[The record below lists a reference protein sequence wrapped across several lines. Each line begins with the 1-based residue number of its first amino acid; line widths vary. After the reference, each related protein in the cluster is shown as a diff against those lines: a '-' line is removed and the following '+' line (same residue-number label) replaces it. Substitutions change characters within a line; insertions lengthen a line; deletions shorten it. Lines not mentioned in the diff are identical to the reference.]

1 MSADEQASFYES
13 VFADHMAGFVRYKR
27 AQGLR
32 YTSVP
37 YSLRELS
44 RFLAGRNQ
52 TELAISQELINQ
64 WSFKRPNE
72 RCCTQHRR
80 VSYANQFLSYLAA
93 QGIAASLASTV
104 SRRGERDSFTPHVF
118 TRRELDQFF
127 AACDKLK
134 ARTPSVMPVLLPV
147 LFRLL
152 YGCGLRVSE
161 ALNLTRGDVDL
172 DNGCLTIRH
181 AKFDQDRLVPL
192 SPSMTDI
199 MRRYDTTA
207 PRLLTA
213 NRGTRFFTHRD
224 GRPVGPDIIYR
235 WFRTILWSAGIS
247 HGGRGHGPRVHDM
260 RHTFAVHALKAMV
273 DNGADVYW
281 ALPILSTYLGHAS
294 VAGTGHYVRLT
305 QDMFPDVTA
314 AMSAIASRVIPGGE
328 PE

>member
-1 MSADEQASFYES
+1 
-13 VFADHMAGFVRYKR
+13 
-27 AQGLR
+27 L
-32 YTSVP
+32 
-37 YSLRELS
+37 SLR
-44 RFLAGRNQ
+44 
-52 TELAISQELINQ
+52 QELIDQ
-64 WSFKRPNE
+64 WCSKRPNE
-72 RCCTQHRR
+72 RRSTQHRR
-80 VSYANQFLSYLAA
+80 VSYTNQFLNYLAT
-93 QGIAASLASTV
+93 QGVATGRV
-104 SRRGERDSFTPHVF
+104 RTPNRRGERDQFTPHVF

-134 ARTPSVMPVLLPV
+134 ARTPSVMPALLPV

-172 DNGCLTIRH
+172 NNGCLTIRH

-192 SPSMTDI
+192 APSMVDI

-207 PRLLTA
+207 PRPPTVERDA
-213 NRGTRFFTHRD
+213 RFFSHRD
-224 GRPVGPDIIYR
+224 GRPVGPDTIYH
-235 WFRTILWSAGIS
+235 WFRMILWASGTS
-247 HGGRGHGPRVHDM
+247 HGGRGHGPRVHDF

-273 DNGADVYW
+273 DDGADIYW

-314 AMSAIASRVIPGGE
+314 AMSALASRVVPGGE
-328 PE
+328 PQ